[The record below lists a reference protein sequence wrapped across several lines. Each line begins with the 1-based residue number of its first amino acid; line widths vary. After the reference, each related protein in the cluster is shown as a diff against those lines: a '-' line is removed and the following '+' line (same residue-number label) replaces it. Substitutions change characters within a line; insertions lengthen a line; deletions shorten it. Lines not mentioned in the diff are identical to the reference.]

1 MTAYADTSFL
11 VSLYTPDAN
20 SEAAF
25 ALFVKGQDLFV
36 LTPFGEAEFVNA
48 IGLRVFRKEISPA
61 QADRSLTDFQR
72 DVDDGA
78 FGVIRSVSASSY
90 ERALL
95 LSRHHTRQLGTRGM
109 DVIHVAIAIEEGAEV
124 FYTFDRLQKKL
135 ADRAGLTV
143 RPGR

>member
-20 SEAAF
+20 SEEAF
-25 ALFVKGQDLFV
+25 ALFVKGADRFV
-36 LTPFGEAEFVNA
+36 LTPFGQAEFVNA
-48 IGLRVFRKEISPA
+48 IELRIFRKEIGPA
-61 QADRSLTDFQR
+61 QADRSLAHFHR

-78 FGVIRSVSASSY
+78 FDVIRFVSASCY
-90 ERALL
+90 ERAQL
-95 LSRHHTRQLGTRGM
+95 LSRQYTRQLGTRGM
-109 DVIHVAIAIEEGAEV
+109 DIIHVAIAIDEGAEI
-124 FYTFDRLQKKL
+124 FCTFDRLQKKL

>member
-1 MTAYADTSFL
+1 VTAYADTSFL

-25 ALFVKGQDLFV
+25 ALFVKGADRFI
-36 LTPFGEAEFVNA
+36 LTPFGEAESVNA
-48 IGLRVFRKEISPA
+48 IELRVFRKEISPA
-61 QADRSLTDFQR
+61 QADRSLAHFHR

-78 FGVIRSVSASSY
+78 FEIVRFVSASCY

-95 LSRHHTRQLGTRGM
+95 LSRQYTRQLGTRGM
-109 DVIHVAIAIEEGAEV
+109 DVIHVAIALEEGAEV
-124 FYTFDRLQKKL
+124 FYTFDRLQSKL
-135 ADRAGLTV
+135 ASRAGLTV